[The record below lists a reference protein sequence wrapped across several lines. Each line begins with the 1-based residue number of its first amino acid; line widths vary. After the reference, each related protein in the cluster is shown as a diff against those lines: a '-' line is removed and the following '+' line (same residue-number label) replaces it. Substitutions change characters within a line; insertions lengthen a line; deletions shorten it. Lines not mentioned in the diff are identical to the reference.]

1 MGVRPQSPVQTL
13 QQVRPESAA
22 NSSSSN
28 SATSKLATKAPKRL
42 SGLHRHHHSRSCGD
56 LTATPLPADVQQ
68 LKEKILESHPEKLTR
83 FSLSHMKRIA
93 IPPVEIP
100 KKLKSRSAIS
110 TVVSGKNVPFTKNMW
125 ENRKKKTQHLDMID
139 EYVLYR

>member
-1 MGVRPQSPVQTL
+1 MGVRPQSPVPTL
-13 QQVRPESAA
+13 QQVRPE
-22 NSSSSN
+22 SN

-42 SGLHRHHHSRSCGD
+42 VIGLHRHHHHSRSCGD
-56 LTATPLPADVQQ
+56 LPTTSLPADAQQ
-68 LKEKILESHPEKLTR
+68 LKEKILEAHPEKLTR

-100 KKLKSRSAIS
+100 KKLKSKSAVS
-110 TVVSGKNVPFTKNMW
+110 TVVSGKNVPFTKGMW